1 MSGLVRYDVDVGG
14 RSVEVCED
22 ERLVILIETR
32 HISARPFAFAREHV
46 ERVGI
51 HHHIHKRAGFGTHIL
66 VHFLPC
72 FQNAALVESGFRIFL
87 KIRVVVV

>member
-1 MSGLVRYDVDVGG
+1 MRYDVDVGG

-51 HHHIHKRAGFGTHIL
+51 HHHIHKRAGFGAHIL